1 MIKKVDCPIVV
12 EVNPEYSPE
21 HSEPDQGRY
30 VFIYYIN
37 IRNTGAQSAQLISRH
52 WIITDANG
60 KVEEVRGDGVV
71 GKQPVLESG
80 DEHFYNS
87 FCVLETSVG
96 CMQGSYM
103 MLGEDGCYFDTPIP
117 AFTLAVP
124 GVLN

>member
-1 MIKKVDCPIVV
+1 MKEDCPIVV

-52 WIITDANG
+52 WVITDANG
-60 KVEEVRGDGVV
+60 KVEEVRGDGIV
-71 GKQPVLESG
+71 GEQPVLESD

-103 MLGEDGCYFDTPIP
+103 MLGEDGRYFDAPIP

-124 GVLN
+124 GALN

>member
-1 MIKKVDCPIVV
+1 MKEDCPIVV

-21 HSEPDQGRY
+21 LSEPDQVRY
-30 VFIYYIN
+30 VIIYYIN

-52 WIITDANG
+52 WVITDANG

-71 GKQPVLESG
+71 GEQPVLESG

-103 MLGEDGCYFDTPIP
+103 MLGEDGRYFDAPIP

-124 GVLN
+124 GAIN